1 MEFHAMSQEQVL
13 KNLAVDVKAGLST
26 YEVNNRQKKYGLN
39 QLTKPKGRTL
49 FQKLLDQLGN
59 FLVLILV
66 VAAFLSIIMGE
77 YLEAS
82 LIISI
87 IIINAIFGLIQEN
100 KADKA
105 LDALSAMGSL
115 KAKVLRNYLW
125 EQIPSEMLVPGD
137 IVLLETGDNIPA
149 DLRLID
155 SCNLEI
161 QEAALTGE
169 SIATEKDG
177 AKICSNATQLGERK
191 NMAFMNTTVTYGR
204 GLGVVVATGMQTE
217 IGKIAQAISFIDT
230 TTTPLQERLAGLG
243 KRIGLGVII
252 ICAVVFI
259 TGLLRGL
266 DSPLHLFLTAI
277 SLAVAAVPEGLA
289 AIVTIILAL
298 GMTNISKN
306 NAVIRKLLAVETLGT
321 ITVICAD
328 KTGTLTQNQMT
339 VTQISLPD
347 GYLKV
352 TGSGYK
358 PFGLFELVKGKK
370 TGLNELLTA
379 GLLCNDAELI
389 KKNDHY
395 NILGDPTEGALVVVA
410 HKAKLDKNELN
421 KLFPRVLELPF
432 ESKRKCM
439 STLNSYKNYYKLY
452 VKGAPDEIIKKCTYI
467 NLDGQKTILNATLK
481 SRLISEVDKMSAQAL
496 RVMAFAYKDLF
507 SKPDKL
513 RPEDEASLV
522 YLGLMGMIDPPRKET
537 KEAISKCRLAGIKPI
552 MVTGD
557 YAPTALAIGQII
569 GISDTKTRVV
579 TGQGLS
585 KLTPNELQKI
595 VEEVSIFARV
605 SPDNKVMLVQALK
618 ENGHIVAMTGDGVND
633 AIALKRADIG
643 IAMGLSGTD
652 VAKQTSD
659 MVLLDDNFASIVS
672 AINEGRIIYTN
683 IRKVIY
689 FLLSCN
695 LGEVMVIFISMLIG
709 LPLPLTPVHLL
720 WINLVT
726 DAFPALAL
734 GVEAGEED
742 IMQQKPRSPKEPLLD
757 KKRWG
762 FVLLQASLLSFL
774 TLLAFLT
781 GLYRFNNLALGR
793 TMAFLTLTLGELFKA
808 FNCRFEHQSVFKK
821 GLFSNRMMIYAFI
834 SSVLLIIPLFLVP
847 SIKEV
852 FSLVS
857 LTTLQWL
864 LVFGLSLVP
873 LITGELFKIFSTSMV
888 VRKALGA
895 N

>member
-1 MEFHAMSQEQVL
+1 MNKKQVL
-13 KNLAVDVKAGLST
+13 TYLAVDVMAGLST
-26 YEVNNRQKKYGLN
+26 YEVNSRQKKYGLN
-39 QLTKPKGRTL
+39 QLTKPKERTL
-49 FQKLLDQLGN
+49 FEKLLDQLGN

-105 LDALSAMGSL
+105 LDALSAMGSF

-125 EQIPSEMLVPGD
+125 EQTPSEMLVPGD

-155 SCNLEI
+155 SFNLEI

-169 SIATEKDG
+169 SVATEKDG
-177 AKICSNATQLGERK
+177 AKICSSATQLGERK

-230 TTTPLQERLAGLG
+230 TTTPLQERLAVLG

-252 ICAVVFI
+252 ICAMVFI
-259 TGLLRGL
+259 TGLIRGL

-298 GMTNISKN
+298 GMTNISKK

-347 GYLKV
+347 GNFQV

-358 PFGLFELVKGKK
+358 PFGLFELVYGKQ

-389 KKNDHY
+389 KKDDRY

-410 HKAKLDKNELN
+410 LKARLDKNESN

-432 ESKRKCM
+432 DSKRKCM

-467 NLDGQKTILNATLK
+467 KLDGQKTVLNATLK
-481 SRLISEVDKMSAQAL
+481 SWLIKEVNKMSNKAL

-513 RPEDEASLV
+513 RPEDEANLV

-537 KEAISKCRLAGIKPI
+537 KEAIAKCRLAGIKPK

-557 YAPTALAIGQII
+557 YAPTALAVGKII
-569 GISDTKTRVV
+569 GIIDAKGRVV
-579 TGQGLS
+579 TGQELCN
-585 KLTPNELQKI
+585 LTPKELQKI

-605 SPDNKVMLVQALK
+605 TPEHKVMLVQALK

-695 LGEVMVIFISMLIG
+695 LGEVMVIFISLLIG

-774 TLLAFLT
+774 SLAAFLT

-808 FNCRFEHQSVFKK
+808 FSCRFEHQSVFKK
-821 GLFSNRMMIYAFI
+821 GLFSNRMMISAVII
-834 SSVLLIIPLFLVP
+834 SILLIIPLFLVP
-847 SIKEV
+847 SLKEI

-857 LTTLQWL
+857 LNKLQWL

-873 LITGELFKIFSTSMV
+873 FITGEFYKIFFTS
-888 VRKALGA
+888 KAVKRTLDA